1 MNSASQYEREVIQL
15 KELLKNSTISAWY
28 LETFFNFQL
37 LCRETTGASMNPVRT
52 LGPAIAANNY
62 KAIWVYLTAP
72 FLGALFGA
80 GTYTAVKLPEE
91 DGDHIEKPS
100 TRSFRRWPINIII
113 RPKVN
118 QLLEWLPTMKSE
130 MPHFI
135 LTSASLKWNLLN
147 FLTSASLKQNL
158 HFLAFSHTFSPS
170 KQTPLLQP
178 PRLTQTHQYS

>member
-1 MNSASQYEREVIQL
+1 MKGKSYNYSRIVLFQHGVL
-15 KELLKNSTISAWY
+15 KLSLI
-28 LETFFNFQL
+28 FQL

-100 TRSFRRWPINIII
+100 TRSFRR
-113 RPKVN
+113 
-118 QLLEWLPTMKSE
+118 
-130 MPHFI
+130 
-135 LTSASLKWNLLN
+135 
-147 FLTSASLKQNL
+147 
-158 HFLAFSHTFSPS
+158 
-170 KQTPLLQP
+170 
-178 PRLTQTHQYS
+178 